1 MEISKDWD
9 ENVRLQWEASIKH
22 IEEGIGEQ
30 FGALNLQHKIERFKK
45 IGPKP
50 FSIISYHNNLL
61 TDIRNAYVLGSF
73 YSSLTGTCALGE
85 RILNHLILDLREY
98 YKPKYNFWKDI
109 WNIIY
114 KNNKFDIY
122 TCKTCS
128 SWALMINT
136 LLGWKVFSEE
146 TASLF
151 KKLSKKRHK
160 SLHFNID
167 TVQNLEEE
175 SLESID
181 ILQEIVKKQFSA
193 FGGDYF
199 IYSPGEA
206 FLKKEL
212 ENKPFFKE
220 YYIPSCKLVSPYH
233 KMIQIIPSV
242 IIEDIEVEHKE
253 ISDDEFIRLR
263 NEFKEN
269 NVATKGIS

>member
-1 MEISKDWD
+1 MKRFRIINFDFDSRATILSMEISKDWD

-146 TASLF
+146 TASLVKRDTNRYTLILIPF
-151 KKLSKKRHK
+151 KIWRKNLWSLLIYCKK
-160 SLHFNID
+160 S
-167 TVQNLEEE
+167 
-175 SLESID
+175 
-181 ILQEIVKKQFSA
+181 
-193 FGGDYF
+193 
-199 IYSPGEA
+199 
-206 FLKKEL
+206 
-212 ENKPFFKE
+212 
-220 YYIPSCKLVSPYH
+220 
-233 KMIQIIPSV
+233 
-242 IIEDIEVEHKE
+242 
-253 ISDDEFIRLR
+253 
-263 NEFKEN
+263 
-269 NVATKGIS
+269 